1 MKRYIKSAVKMA
13 SDETAKTAAKIAK
26 SSTDPRVLSEL
37 ASDKRTTVRKNL
49 AANPNT
55 PESVLLQLVDGADF
69 DISTNIARNPGAT
82 ANVLLKL
89 SQTPNLSG
97 YAVGSILTHPNVTNG
112 IIYRLA
118 KHPDECV
125 RGCLIRGCQISN
137 ASQLPDNIIDIL
149 SKDPDEYVRR
159 TLLSYLIDNEIISEA
174 DYAQWAKDPSE
185 KVRETVAIHTT
196 SAELLNR
203 LGYNHSNN
211 VRFCVARNKNTPYE
225 VLDRLKDDRGNIG
238 HWAWIGIAEHPDT
251 PTELLKKLY
260 AEHDDNIG
268 FEAYQNLKRR
278 GIKL

>member
-1 MKRYIKSAVKMA
+1 MKRYIKSAIRTT
-13 SDETAKTAAKIAK
+13 SDENAKDAAKIAK
-26 SSTDPRVLSEL
+26 TTSDPRVLSEL
-37 ASDKRTTVRKNL
+37 ASDKRITVRKNL
-49 AANPNT
+49 AANPHT
-55 PESVLLQLVDGADF
+55 PESALLQLVDGADF

-82 ANVLLKL
+82 AKVLLKL
-89 SQTPNLSG
+89 SQVQNLSG
-97 YAVGSILTHPNVTNG
+97 YAVISILKHPNVTDG

-125 RGCLIRGCQISN
+125 RGRLINN
-137 ASQLPDNIIDIL
+137 AQQLPANIIDIL
-149 SKDPDEYVRR
+149 AKDPDEYVRR
-159 TLLSYLIDNEIISEA
+159 TLLRYLIDNKIISEA
-174 DYAQWAKDPSE
+174 DYVQWAKDPSE
-185 KVRETVAIHTT
+185 KVRETVARHTT